1 MGGLGKRESIHS
13 SICRGQHR
21 SRALAPGSQPVL
33 GCSLQAI
40 PKRKRPPRPSAYPR
54 AVSTRLSQ
62 GGLSRLSQGGLSRL
76 SQGGLS
82 RLSQGGLSRLS
93 QGGNPIDQNQR
104 KPRQTP
110 RPTDPLH
117 RPPSPPST
125 PQSPVDPSATLAT
138 DRMALSR
145 PSSGMMRA
153 PARVCAPGDQAEAVG
168 IGTLDGNPFAGR
180 AAEAR
185 TSVCA
190 TTASAASIRERAH
203 RPQRT
208 ARPNGR

>member
-54 AVSTRLSQ
+54 AVST
-62 GGLSRLSQGGLSRL
+62 RL